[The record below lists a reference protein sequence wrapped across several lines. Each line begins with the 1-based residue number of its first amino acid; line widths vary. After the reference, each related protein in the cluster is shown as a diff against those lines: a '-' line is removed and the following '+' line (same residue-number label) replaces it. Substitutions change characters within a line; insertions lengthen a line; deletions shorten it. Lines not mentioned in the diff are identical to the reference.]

1 MNKKTL
7 SQNTLNKRTFSIILE
22 TENLETS
29 DIKRLQKS
37 IVSLAA
43 QYPEQANEVLLI
55 DSGTIPRQLLN
66 QLQLSYP
73 WLIIKTAPSE
83 TTYYESKMLGLEWT
97 TGEIIVYYDS
107 DCIYESS
114 WLMTLVSSFDN
125 PDIQIVGGET
135 TTDGVGVYGTAIALC
150 YIFPQYSGRSD
161 LFPVNQYFLNNVAFR
176 RSVLE
181 TIPIPTNS
189 PLYRGNCVIHAQT
202 LLAAGYTIWRQ
213 PKARSLHAPPN
224 GVEHYFKRF
233 LLIGHDLYWQKRLL
247 GSLLFTFDP
256 GGIGKEL
263 IDNDGFSDDPSITQ
277 YRSNLAIGIDRITKM
292 IQRDRRHA
300 FYLPFCLPIVMVS
313 LLLIVIGYQITC
325 RYPHELHDRLT

>member
-1 MNKKTL
+1 MNRTR
-7 SQNTLNKRTFSIILE
+7 NDRTFSIILE

-29 DIKRLQKS
+29 DIKRLQQS

-43 QYPEQANEVLLI
+43 QLPEQANEVVLI
-55 DSGTIPRQLLN
+55 DSGNTPRQLLN

-73 WLIIKTAPSE
+73 WLTIKSAPPE
-83 TTYYESKMLGLEWT
+83 TEYYESKMLGLEWT

-107 DCIYESS
+107 DCIYESD
-114 WLMTLVSSFDN
+114 WLATLVSSFDN
-125 PDIQIVGGET
+125 VNIQIVGGET
-135 TTDGVGVYGTAIALC
+135 TTDGVGLYGTAMALC

-181 TIPIPTNS
+181 AIPIPTDL

-202 LLAAGYTIWRQ
+202 LIAAGYTIWRQ
-213 PKARSLHAPPN
+213 PNARSFHAPPN
-224 GVEHYFKRF
+224 GFEHYFKRF
-233 LLIGHDLYWQKRLL
+233 LLIGHDLYWQKQLVGSPLAPL
-247 GSLLFTFDP
+247 GK
-256 GGIGKEL
+256 GGTREEL
-263 IDNDGFSDDPSITQ
+263 MDDPTINRQ
-277 YRSNLAIGIDRITKM
+277 RSNLAIGIDRITKM

-313 LLLIVIGYQITC
+313 VLLIAIGYQITC
-325 RYPHELHDRLT
+325 RYGTVK